1 MALCKHAPKLDPGA
15 HATMRVRTKAVHHA
29 VRIDRQENS
38 GYITLVPSLR
48 LHIGQACE
56 AGLSAG
62 MWRQHVPPH
71 RRKKTKEGNQREVGQ
86 MP

>member
-38 GYITLVPSLR
+38 GYRPSR
-48 LHIGQACE
+48 VNTMAQ
-56 AGLSAG
+56 GLSTPDPSFSPYT
-62 MWRQHVPPH
+62 HLSL
-71 RRKKTKEGNQREVGQ
+71 TEVVQ
-86 MP
+86 QLHYTHY